1 MPRDYVFSFVLLIFQ
16 DETILNLWV
25 FGIYYLL
32 LLLDVVLLFIVQ

>member
-1 MPRDYVFSFVLLIFQ
+1 MPGDYVFSFVLLIFQ
-16 DETILNLWV
+16 DEIILNLWV

>member
-1 MPRDYVFSFVLLIFQ
+1 MPRDYVFSFVLLIFL
-16 DETILNLWV
+16 DEIILNLWF